1 MKIIIRVP
9 ETSRDIGTDATHPDI
24 PIHYIPLDET
34 EYTLDIPS
42 RTRIETLRNIIRDRE
57 NLPII
62 PDPGIRIIF
71 NGRFIG
77 LYVWENSNSLLDYGI
92 SENSVINISFRVR
105 G

>member
-9 ETSRDIGTDATHPDI
+9 EGSMDIGSDARYSDI

-34 EYTLDIPS
+34 EYTLDIPH
-42 RTRIETLRNIIRDRE
+42 RTRIETLTNIIRDRE

-62 PDPGIRIIF
+62 PDPGIRIIL
-71 NGRFIG
+71 NGIQ
-77 LYVWENSNSLLDYGI
+77 LEPPTSSLLDHDIG
-92 SENSVINISFRVR
+92 ENAVINIIFRLR